1 MNTHGDDDVEIPE
14 VTDFSSFQR
23 GRYGCKP
30 GEPLEIRVD
39 GAIGYSL
46 RLIPSNKVVG
56 RFVSTLEAWPAIE
69 AEAERGIPASCLV
82 LDSHGAT
89 ASMVGSASGESSSGQ
104 LGRRTCLLYT
114 SDAADDLTRASI

>member
-14 VTDFSSFQR
+14 VTDFSGFQR
-23 GRYGCKP
+23 GRYARKP

-56 RFVSTLEAWPAIE
+56 RFESTLEAWPAIV
-69 AEAERGIPASCLV
+69 AEAARGIPASCLV
-82 LDSHGAT
+82 LDWHRANGEHGR
-89 ASMVGSASGESSSGQ
+89 VGS
-104 LGRRTCLLYT
+104 GRVLVSTAR
-114 SDAADDLTRASI
+114 SAVGPIAARRPVRAAG

>member
-14 VTDFSSFQR
+14 VTDFSGFQP
-23 GRYGCKP
+23 GRYGRKP

-56 RFVSTLEAWPAIE
+56 RFASTLEAWPAIV

-82 LDSHGAT
+82 LDWHGANGEHGR
-89 ASMVGSASGESSSGQ
+89 VGSGRVLVFTARSAVRPNA
-104 LGRRTCLLYT
+104 GRRTVR
-114 SDAADDLTRASI
+114 AAS